1 MFARLLPPAT
11 KLGQGYVFTG
21 VCDSVNRGGGGYLTP
36 PPEQTPPRSRPPPQ
50 RACCEIR
57 STRGWYASYWNAILL
72 YFHVV
77 SFSWLLLEPLLFT
90 VRNEVAKVMFLHVSV
105 SHSVYRVGCA
115 IPACIA
121 GGIPACLAAGSG
133 AVLSQ
138 HALQVV
144 SQHALQWG
152 GGVIPACIA
161 GGIPACLAA
170 RGVCSWGVPAPGGC
184 GDPPPKA
191 DGYCCGRY
199 ASYWNAFLLNI
210 SHALC
215 LQPVLLIVMVLP
227 IHLRIQTVLIHKSN
241 SSRVIK

>member
-1 MFARLLPPAT
+1 MF
-11 KLGQGYVFTG
+11 LGQGYVFTG
-21 VCDSVNRGGGGYLTP
+21 VSDSVNRGGVPHPPGADTP
-36 PPEQTPPRSRPPPQ
+36 LGADPPGADPPGANPHQ

-57 STRGWYASYWNAILL
+57 SMRGRYASYWNTILL

-77 SFSWLLLEPLLFT
+77 SFSWILLEPLLFT
-90 VRNEVAKVMFLHVSV
+90 VRNEVAKGYVFTRVCQSFCLRGVCYPSMHCRWYPSMPCSGGVLSKHALQVVSQ
-105 SHSVYRVGCA
+105 HTLQWG
-115 IPACIA
+115 
-121 GGIPACLAAGSG
+121 
-133 AVLSQ
+133 VLSQ

-144 SQHALQWG
+144 SQHALQQG
-152 GGVIPACIA
+152 GGLLLGGACS
-161 GGIPACLAA
+161 
-170 RGVCSWGVPAPGGC
+170 RGVWR
-184 GDPPPKA
+184 PPPKA

-227 IHLRIQTVLIHKSN
+227 IHLKIQTVLIHKSN